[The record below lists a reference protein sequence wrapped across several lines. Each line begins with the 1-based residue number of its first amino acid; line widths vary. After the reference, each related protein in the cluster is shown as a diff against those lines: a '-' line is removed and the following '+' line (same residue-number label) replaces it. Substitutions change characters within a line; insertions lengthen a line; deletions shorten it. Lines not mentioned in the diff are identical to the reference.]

1 MIRLVLATLLLA
13 LVGGMH
19 PLHAQSVDWR
29 AVTRQDLAAAR
40 NLLREVHPAA
50 QLRVGDTAFRAALDS
65 GFATAMALA
74 DRVSDAGGY
83 RAVLRRFANGFDD
96 GHISVSFTSNML
108 TGVFRWA
115 GIMVRRVAGEFVVA
129 HVDSRVTNVRVG
141 DRVVSCD
148 GTSIDAL
155 ARLRLGRYRAV
166 WSVEA
171 DIVRTAFYLLLDDGN
186 PFEPVASQCTVVTS
200 DTVSRVVSL
209 TWTPIDA
216 PTLNSLV
223 PLSAGFMGVRSMDA
237 IVRDDVYW
245 ISMSH
250 MGSDADAMLQS
261 VARTR
266 QRLNGI
272 GAIVIDLR
280 GNGGGSSRKGEELMT
295 SLFGG
300 AAVKASRAALGPAGT
315 SHWRA
320 APFVVQ
326 SLRQFAAD
334 RGKTYGAQSA
344 EAREWHQQAE
354 RVQRAV
360 DAGELF
366 WPTLSE
372 RLTNGVFREPARK
385 TPSGLARRTVVLTDH
400 LCFSSCLMLVAQL
413 RTLGVTQIGSATN
426 ASRRYMEVRG
436 TPLPSGYS
444 SFTTLQKVQMGGPD
458 WFGPYV
464 PDIALPASIA
474 TQADVEAW
482 AAQQARSVAQSR
494 RAR

>member
-74 DRVSDAGGY
+74 DRISDAGGY

-96 GHISVSFTSNML
+96 GHISVSFTSMP

-223 PLSAGFMGVRSMDA
+223 PHSAGFMGVRSMDA

-295 SLFGG
+295 SRSVRQGRRIGEPRRLWCSRSVSLPLIAARPTVRNRQRRESGTNRPSACSGRSTPASSFGRLSRSVSRTECSASPHG
-300 AAVKASRAALGPAGT
+300 KPLQASR
-315 SHWRA
+315 
-320 APFVVQ
+320 
-326 SLRQFAAD
+326 
-334 RGKTYGAQSA
+334 
-344 EAREWHQQAE
+344 EE
-354 RVQRAV
+354 R
-360 DAGELF
+360 
-366 WPTLSE
+366 
-372 RLTNGVFREPARK
+372 
-385 TPSGLARRTVVLTDH
+385 
-400 LCFSSCLMLVAQL
+400 
-413 RTLGVTQIGSATN
+413 
-426 ASRRYMEVRG
+426 
-436 TPLPSGYS
+436 
-444 SFTTLQKVQMGGPD
+444 
-458 WFGPYV
+458 
-464 PDIALPASIA
+464 
-474 TQADVEAW
+474 
-482 AAQQARSVAQSR
+482 
-494 RAR
+494 